1 MGPFRLEDFIRAD
14 QNGDNVLTMREF
26 MLGDVDDDR
35 GDRFAYLDM
44 NNNNRIDRTEWHGG
58 EAAFRWLD
66 RNADGQLSRTEV
78 AGTGARH
85 ALAAAGRTGA
95 GVRDP
100 ARAIASVRGRP
111 GWTPGIDLRA
121 GDLLLCHGHR
131 PSCGRLAPPRP
142 IPMALDPAGSNAPLP
157 GAGAGALI
165 GRIGNTQ
172 AFMVGTNLDGHRA
185 NTAGRLFLMVND
197 DVLTDNQGNFRAT
210 IIVERRR

>member
-1 MGPFRLEDFIRAD
+1 
-14 QNGDNVLTMREF
+14 MREF

-35 GDRFAYLDM
+35 GDRFTYLDM

-78 AGTGARH
+78 AGTE
-85 ALAAAGRTGA
+85 LDTAGGRSAGA

-100 ARAIASVRGRP
+100 ARAIAVSARQTWVDTR
-111 GWTPGIDLRA
+111 IDLRA
-121 GDLLLCHGHR
+121 GDLLHVTAIGQIMW
-131 PSCGRLAPPRP
+131 APGAAPT
-142 IPMALDPAGSNAPLP
+142 DPNGTGSTSNAPVP

-165 GRIGNTQ
+165 GRIGDTQ
-172 AFMVGTNLDGHRA
+172 AFLVGTNLDGHRA